1 MLAVPFSLISYMVK
15 SLISIEQLRAYTGN
29 YEEDTLGLYDV
40 VVQSATE
47 IVVDYLGYNPWY
59 ESYDEWISGAG
70 GRKLYLN
77 ARDIENVN
85 FLEIN
90 GQEADICDIGYKDD
104 YIYSLSGKAIFKEG
118 VDNIHVMYTAG
129 LRQLPKLLTLSTLRI
144 ASLMLQE
151 FNSNI
156 GISSKSF
163 ADQSRTFINYSNYD
177 KYLQPLKALRIF
189 KI

>member
-1 MLAVPFSLISYMVK
+1 MVK

-29 YEEDTLGLYDV
+29 YEEDTLGLYEV

-47 IVVDYLGYNPWY
+47 VVVDFLGYNPWFDSY
-59 ESYDEWISGAG
+59 EEWVSGAG
-70 GRKLYLN
+70 GHRLYLN

-85 FLEIN
+85 LVEIN
-90 GQEADICDIGYKDD
+90 GQEADISDIGYKDD
-104 YIYSLSGKAIFKEG
+104 YIYSLSGKKIFTEG
-118 VDNIHVMYTAG
+118 IYNIHVMYTAG
-129 LRQLPKLLTLSTLRI
+129 LRELPKLLTLSTLRI

-156 GISSKSF
+156 GVSSKSF

-177 KYLQPLKALRIF
+177 KYLQPLKSLRIF